1 METIRKIRCAYQRD
15 GKSIRQ
21 IARDQHLSPKHRQE
35 STCEAPGHPVHLY
48 PPRPTPGPS
57 SVSTKPGCWTKATTP
72 GASLPRRQ
80 QRTAVLLFEELQRE
94 GFDGG

>member
-1 METIRKIRCAYQRD
+1 METIRKIRCAHQRD

-21 IARDQHLSPKHRQE
+21 IARETHLSRNTVKKALR
-35 STCEAPGHPVHLY
+35 APDTECTYTRPAQ
-48 PPRPTPGPS
+48 PRPKLGLYEAGLLDRLTQD
-57 SVSTKPGCWTKATTP
+57 
-72 GASLPRRQ
+72 ASLPRRQ